1 MASRRTI
8 TAYDDIV
15 EGDVTRVSL
24 RWENLC
30 YKAITIDKTTG
41 AKSETEFLHSATG
54 LANAGDYISIMGPSG
69 AGKTT
74 LMNILANRIR
84 KADTAIIEGSI
95 YANGAHIGSV
105 AYNNYV
111 GYVTQDDVLL
121 DTMTVREC
129 IQFSVDLRTTLS
141 TDSKT
146 KKVDKVIDELHL
158 KRVQNNIIGSSL
170 IKGISGGEKKRTAI
184 AVELIT
190 NPSVLFLDEPTSGLD
205 SFTSQSV
212 VKLLNSLAKQGR
224 TIISTIHQ
232 PNSEM
237 YREFDKLILVCD
249 GYVVYQGPAKDSVN
263 YFERVGYACPALSN
277 PADYFME
284 ILHFKNKREK
294 TAEEQQRIEIL
305 KNAQEEAKKELEG
318 KIKNSRRD
326 SVSQPQLIQEVIK
339 RKSTFSYQMYRCTQR
354 NFNDLMRNP
363 KLFKAKGGI
372 MVVMGGIVL
381 CVYHDLG
388 DEDQADINNRGGLLF
403 FCIMHVI
410 MVQINAIVT
419 TCKL

>member
-1 MASRRTI
+1 MARRTI
-8 TAYDDIV
+8 TAYDNIV
-15 EGDVTRVSL
+15 DGDVTRVSL

-30 YKAITIDKTTG
+30 YKAVTIDKTTG
-41 AKSETEFLHSATG
+41 EKKETEFLHSANG
-54 LANAGDYISIMGPSG
+54 MANAGDYISIMGPSG

-111 GYVTQDDVLL
+111 GYVTQDDILL

-129 IQFSVDLRTTLS
+129 IQFSVDLRTTLPPE
-141 TDSKT
+141 SKAQ
-146 KKVDKVIDELHL
+146 KVDKVLDELHL

-212 VKLLNSLAKQGR
+212 VKLLNTLASQGR

-237 YREFDKLILVCD
+237 FTLFDKLILVCD
-249 GYVVYQGPAKDSVN
+249 GYVVYQGPAKDAVG
-263 YFERVGYACPALSN
+263 YFEKVGYACPSLSN

-294 TAEEQQRIEIL
+294 SPEEEKRLEIF
-305 KNAQEEAKKELEG
+305 KNAQLAIRNELEDRM
-318 KIKNSRRD
+318 KDARSN
-326 SVSQPQLIQEVIK
+326 SVSMPQLVQEVTK
-339 RKSTFSYQMYRCTQR
+339 RKTSFYYQLYRCTQR
-354 NFNDLMRNP
+354 NYHDLLRNP
-363 KLFKAKGGI
+363 KLFKAKGAI
-372 MVVMGGIVL
+372 MIIMGGIVL

-388 DEDQADINNRGGLLF
+388 DEDISDANNRAGLLF
-403 FCIMHVI
+403 FCVVHVI
-410 MVQINAIVT
+410 MTQINAIVT

>member
-1 MASRRTI
+1 MARRTI

-15 EGDVTRVSL
+15 DGDVTRVSL

-30 YKAITIDKTTG
+30 YKAVTIDKTTG
-41 AKSETEFLHSATG
+41 EKKETEFLHSATG
-54 LANAGDYISIMGPSG
+54 MANSGDYISIMGPSG

-111 GYVTQDDVLL
+111 GYVTQDDILL

-129 IQFSVDLRTTLS
+129 IQFSVDLRTTLPPA
-141 TDSKT
+141 SKAQ
-146 KKVDKVIDELHL
+146 KVDKVLDELHL

-212 VKLLNSLAKQGR
+212 VKLLNTLASQGR
-224 TIISTIHQ
+224 LIISTIHQ

-237 YREFDKLILVCD
+237 FRLFDKLILVCD
-249 GYVVYQGPAKDSVN
+249 GYVVYQGEAKDAVG
-263 YFERVGYACPALSN
+263 YFERVGYACPSLSN
-277 PADYFME
+277 PSDYFME

-294 TAEEQQRIEIL
+294 SPEEEKRLEIL
-305 KNAQEEAKKELEG
+305 KNAQLAIRHELEE
-318 KIKNSRRD
+318 KMKDDRTKSF
-326 SVSQPQLIQEVIK
+326 SMPQLMQEVTK
-339 RKSTFSYQMYRCTQR
+339 RKTGFSYQLYRCTQR
-354 NFNDLMRNP
+354 NMNDLMRNP
-363 KLFKAKGGI
+363 KLFKAKGAI
-372 MVVMGGIVL
+372 MVIMGCIVL
-381 CVYHDLG
+381 CVFHDLG
-388 DEDQADINNRGGLLF
+388 DEDQSDANNRSGLLF
-403 FCIMHVI
+403 FCVVHVI
-410 MVQINAIVT
+410 MTQINAIVT